1 MISDNIKDIS
11 EICIEMSVKAVGNE
25 SYAYAFGY
33 FVGQMEQLFND
44 LKLTP
49 EQQKIVLE
57 YQISLYK
64 HVR

>member
-11 EICIEMSVKAVGNE
+11 EICVEMSVKAVGNE
-25 SYAYAFGY
+25 SYAYAY
-33 FVGQMEQLFND
+33 FVGQMKRLFND

-49 EQQKIVLE
+49 EQKKIVLE